1 MSLVIWDNFSYQGR
15 NPLDSRMLFDTIA
28 AMKNYNENYLPD
40 ITLAFNKEDGKMYV
54 FNRTNDVDEDT
65 GKWREFEG
73 GAGVTDY
80 DDLLNKPL
88 EKQADIM
95 YAFSI
100 DAWASMW
107 MIKYVKEIVNGAT
120 LYEVINNEFVPF
132 GEATLV
138 IDGSSY
144 STDSGV
150 PMTRQSA
157 EDIEPGTY
165 YAKVNDPYTELFKV
179 ENLTNVKIN
188 NVKDWDVFTF
198 RDEGQS
204 LYAWRPIEWR
214 PWYSEKEIPE
224 EWDAVYEDIDGE
236 IRQLPIDSYR
246 WTVHQGVEEEYAFVH
261 REDYPDDD
269 LQLTRDSADDII
281 REKYWTNAEASGGNI
296 QVSEL
301 PTATAENVGKV
312 YQYIGA
318 DTQDYKHDFFYE
330 NKYTE
335 GTPGYYAFTLG
346 GAEAYYA
353 TSETPSDND
362 PVYENNEW
370 EITQIPLGIGY
381 WVVDAE
387 SPSWYS
393 IYAVEWGGQTMPT
406 TRDSTQDI
414 PGEPGGYQRVS
425 VEVQEGNYD
434 TLKNKPVFSG
444 TITQQGYGR
453 TVEHEAGGG
462 QTETYDFLSLV
473 EELPENWTISAYDLE
488 DEELFELKMINGLA
502 YGLDTVTRN
511 SSLDQDITVT
521 IKEVNEKYYDI
532 IGIMM
537 LPAPSSEY
545 ENKIYRYVWKVTD
558 RENPGGVSIGFNN
571 QDLVICQNINGSYY
585 WTKYGISTSPVYL
598 ATYWEWGYW
607 ETNNYYND
615 SNTSVVSY
623 NGKFYTGTVDW
634 STFQW
639 TWTEMQMWQKYKFHH
654 TANFDDIVTVAN
666 NENVSIK
673 IPQVSLN
680 NKEPNQIPEAHI
692 HFRYESGSTIKD
704 VGKMY
709 IKFSATDAKPLDVV
723 FEPTTFFGNGGSSAD
738 TITRAF
744 NPKTI
749 YYVAE
754 HEYYDQINCF
764 IPNKS
769 WYTLKAYV
777 EFINFGATNDLR
789 AASNIYMNSY
799 AKPFAVRLSQGTQ
812 VETFEWLEDYRTN
825 TIVQYIGTTDANYT
839 QGHFYKKTE
848 YPNTWTEI
856 SVNASVDTLEGLTD
870 VEITNPQEWDVL
882 WFDSTSTKWKNV
894 NKDYNEWPGIKIG
907 DYIDYLLLQWPCNEW
922 FHVPTKGDIS
932 WFGSLV
938 TSVVSQADKGNIPT
952 YLHMPMW
959 GCLKVNNSG
968 SGIGSPTELDNYMYL
983 WTSTPSEQNWQSY
996 YWMISR
1002 VGSISNS
1009 WNNRINAFGI
1019 RPFANEVVLPDNTW
1033 TVEYG
1038 TLGSSGIFHN
1048 ATLWLITITNWE
1060 TTYTISDKNLWATV
1074 VYDTG
1079 DTKSADNVGCY
1090 YQWGNNNW
1098 FLFTGNS
1105 DTSTTKIDTTWYS
1118 ATNPYTSSTLI
1129 VTNIPIYE
1137 AKDWSTVDN
1146 DDLWGW
1152 ASSIHT
1158 NAITN
1163 IGVLSVNGKT
1173 GHVALEIQQSLPE
1186 LTDVEITNVQDWDI
1200 IAYDDASLK
1209 YKNIKNDPYIAGE
1222 GISLEPTT
1230 KTVNDYSAMRWPC
1243 PEWFHI
1249 PSWLGNLNSII
1260 NSISDYKKLHM
1271 PTNCGYWAGE
1281 WQNRNEPESW
1291 WTNLY
1296 WQTDPWTYAGEWYAW
1311 HFDEYN
1317 NNRCGSTDASATYWL
1332 PIRAF
1337 KDEVVLP
1344 DSTWTEELAGK
1355 IWHNAALGL
1364 ITYFDGTDY
1373 YTMADKNVGATTV
1386 WNDGDTCTDA
1396 NVWLYFQQGNN
1407 YGYHYG
1413 DTVPTTDE
1421 LIDVSSVEPSTYSS
1435 ATWGSTDHS
1444 SRWDE
1449 VNADIWGE
1457 ETKSQQKT
1465 ITKTGIQNL
1474 SMNESDVAFATVTL
1488 TGTTATL
1495 SNAFITAETFVDY
1508 IVKNGTPAGTI
1519 TITVANGSVTLSSTA
1534 SENLILLLRLEK
1546 VNSKSVILN

>member
-54 FNRTNDVDEDT
+54 FKRTNEVDEDT

-73 GAGVTDY
+73 GGTDDY
-80 DDLLNKPL
+80 DELLNKPL
-88 EKQADIM
+88 EKEADIM
-95 YAFSI
+95 YAFTI
-100 DAWASMW
+100 DQWASMW
-107 MIKYVKEIVNGAT
+107 MTVYVEEIVTGAT
-120 LYEVINNEFVPF
+120 LYRIINNKFEPT
-132 GEATLV
+132 GETTLV
-138 IDGSSY
+138 VDWSSY
-144 STDSGV
+144 ETDTGLH
-150 PMTRQSA
+150 MTRQTAS
-157 EDIEPGTY
+157 DVDSGTY
-165 YAKVNDPYTELFKV
+165 HAKVNDPYKELFKV

-188 NVKDWDVFTF
+188 NLKDWDVFTF
-198 RDEGQS
+198 KDEGQS
-204 LYAWRPIEWR
+204 LYCYRSIAPEKFW
-214 PWYSEKEIPE
+214 SETEEPE
-224 EWDAVYEDIDGE
+224 EWGAVYFEDYETQEPVLMPGRSWT
-236 IRQLPIDSYR
+236 IRNDY
-246 WTVHQGVEEEYAFVH
+246 YFVH
-261 REDYPDDD
+261 REERPNDDI
-269 LQLTRDSADDII
+269 QMAERYSQDDII
-281 REKYWTNAEASGGNI
+281 KEKYWTNAEASGSI

-301 PTATAENVGKV
+301 PTATSENVGKV

-335 GTPGYYAFTLG
+335 GTNGYYAFTIEEG
-346 GAEAYYA
+346 VEAYYA
-353 TSETPSDND
+353 TSETPSNND
-362 PVYENNEW
+362 PIYVNEEG
-370 EITQIPLGIGY
+370 EILQIPLGMGY

-393 IYAVEWGGQTMPT
+393 IYDVQEGQSMPT

-414 PGEPGGYQRVS
+414 PWEPAWYQRVS

-434 TLKNKPVFSG
+434 TLKNKPVFVGSS
-444 TITQQGYGR
+444 TQRGYGR
-453 TVEHEAGGG
+453 TVEYDAGGE

-473 EELPENWTISAYDLE
+473 EELPENWTIPAYDLE
-488 DEELFELKMINGLA
+488 DEELFELEMINGLA
-502 YGLDTVTRN
+502 YGTDTVTRN

-585 WTKYGISTSPVYL
+585 WTKYGISTSPAYL
-598 ATYWEWGYW
+598 PTYWEWGYW

-639 TWTEMQMWQKYKFHH
+639 TWTEMEMWQKYKFHH

-673 IPQVSLN
+673 IPQVSLD
-680 NKEPNQIPEAHI
+680 NKDPNQIPEAHI

-738 TITRAF
+738 NITRAF

-777 EFINFGATNDLR
+777 EFINFGATHDLVAVR
-789 AASNIYMNSY
+789 NIYVNSH

-812 VETFEWLEDYRTN
+812 VETFEWLEDYRTD

-839 QGHFYKKTE
+839 QGHFYKKTA

-856 SVNASVDTLEGLTD
+856 SVNTSVDTLA
-870 VEITNPQEWDVL
+870 W
-882 WFDSTSTKWKNV
+882 
-894 NKDYNEWPGIKIG
+894 
-907 DYIDYLLLQWPCNEW
+907 
-922 FHVPTKGDIS
+922 
-932 WFGSLV
+932 
-938 TSVVSQADKGNIPT
+938 
-952 YLHMPMW
+952 
-959 GCLKVNNSG
+959 
-968 SGIGSPTELDNYMYL
+968 
-983 WTSTPSEQNWQSY
+983 
-996 YWMISR
+996 
-1002 VGSISNS
+1002 
-1009 WNNRINAFGI
+1009 
-1019 RPFANEVVLPDNTW
+1019 
-1033 TVEYG
+1033 
-1038 TLGSSGIFHN
+1038 
-1048 ATLWLITITNWE
+1048 
-1060 TTYTISDKNLWATV
+1060 
-1074 VYDTG
+1074 
-1079 DTKSADNVGCY
+1079 
-1090 YQWGNNNW
+1090 
-1098 FLFTGNS
+1098 
-1105 DTSTTKIDTTWYS
+1105 
-1118 ATNPYTSSTLI
+1118 
-1129 VTNIPIYE
+1129 
-1137 AKDWSTVDN
+1137 
-1146 DDLWGW
+1146 
-1152 ASSIHT
+1152 
-1158 NAITN
+1158 
-1163 IGVLSVNGKT
+1163 
-1173 GHVALEIQQSLPE
+1173 

-1200 IAYDDASLK
+1200 IAYDNASSK
-1209 YKNIKNDPYIAGE
+1209 YKNIKNDPYVAGE
-1222 GISLEPTT
+1222 GISLTPTT
-1230 KTVNDYSAMRWPC
+1230 YTVNDYSAMQWPC

-1249 PSWLGNLNSII
+1249 PSWLGNINSII

-1271 PTNCGYWAGE
+1271 PTNCGYWAGS
-1281 WQNRNEPESW
+1281 WQNRNETESW
-1291 WTNLY
+1291 WTDVY

-1317 NNRCGSTDASATYWL
+1317 GNFCGSTDASATEWH

-1337 KDEVVLP
+1337 KNEVVMP
-1344 DSTWTEELAGK
+1344 DSTWTEELTGK
-1355 IWHNAALGL
+1355 IWHSAALGL
-1364 ITYFDGTDY
+1364 ITYFDGTNY

-1386 WNDGDTCTDA
+1386 WNDGDPCTDA
-1396 NVWLYFQQGNN
+1396 NVGLYFQQGNN

-1457 ETKSQQKT
+1457 ETWVQQRS

-1488 TGTTATL
+1488 NGTTATL
-1495 SNAFITAETFVDY
+1495 SNAFVTAETFVDY
-1508 IVKNGTPAGTI
+1508 IVKNGTPSGTI
-1519 TITVANGSVTLSSTA
+1519 TITVANGTVTISSTA
-1534 SENLILLLRLEK
+1534 TENLIILLRLEK
-1546 VNSKSVILN
+1546 VNSNSVILN